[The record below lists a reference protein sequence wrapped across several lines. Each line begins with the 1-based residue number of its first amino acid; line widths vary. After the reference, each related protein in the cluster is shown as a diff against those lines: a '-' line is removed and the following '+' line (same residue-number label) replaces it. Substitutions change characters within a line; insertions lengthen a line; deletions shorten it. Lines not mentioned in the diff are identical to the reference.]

1 MNIIYVRFDKALDY
15 KSVVNSFYVKK
26 FLEGVFGEFPT
37 MVTPTKFTFDKDKLG
52 QWVQDQYD
60 KSEDYFID
68 RKWLPINIAVDYLHH
83 YHETGNNLQLL
94 EFEPE
99 FGLLDDHLVV
109 IDDGLKVIGV
119 FATEDD
125 FGKIVNE
132 L

>member
-1 MNIIYVRFDKALDY
+1 MNCIYVRFDKALDY

-37 MVTPTKFTFDKDKLG
+37 MVTPTKFTFDRDKLG
-52 QWVQDQYD
+52 EWVQDQYD

-68 RKWLPINIAVDYLHH
+68 SKPLPINIAIDYLHAH
-83 YHETGNNLQLL
+83 KVSGNNLQLL

-119 FATEDD
+119 FVAEDD
-125 FGKIVNE
+125 FGKIINE
-132 L
+132 F

>member
-1 MNIIYVRFDKALDY
+1 
-15 KSVVNSFYVKK
+15 
-26 FLEGVFGEFPT
+26 
-37 MVTPTKFTFDKDKLG
+37 MVTPTKFTFDRDKLG
-52 QWVQDQYD
+52 QWVQDQYN
-60 KSEDYFID
+60 KSEDYFIGN
-68 RKWLPINIAVDYLHH
+68 KPLPINIAADYLHH
-83 YHETGNNLQLL
+83 YHENSNNLQLL

-125 FGKIVNE
+125 FGKIIGE